1 MTDDG
6 LQGFHLTALDVR
18 RYDFG
23 SALRGYDRARV
34 DQFREQVAD
43 ELERLARLNQ
53 ELDARLRTFDEQLKG
68 FRERERALNDALV
81 SAQQLRGEIRERAER
96 EAQLIVREA
105 QQEADRQLQGLRDD
119 VRRAQ
124 DDLHQ
129 LFRTRRN
136 YLAQVRHQ
144 LERQL
149 SELNAVESE
158 PVPEFTVSRPSLGTP
173 AGPLLPEPSVAQ
185 EIRDLPP
192 KPLAPTPSWLDAAV
206 EEER

>member
-68 FRERERALNDALV
+68 FRERR
-81 SAQQLRGEIRERAER
+81 
-96 EAQLIVREA
+96 LIVPINE
-105 QQEADRQLQGLRDD
+105 
-119 VRRAQ
+119 
-124 DDLHQ
+124 
-129 LFRTRRN
+129 
-136 YLAQVRHQ
+136 
-144 LERQL
+144 
-149 SELNAVESE
+149 
-158 PVPEFTVSRPSLGTP
+158 
-173 AGPLLPEPSVAQ
+173 
-185 EIRDLPP
+185 
-192 KPLAPTPSWLDAAV
+192 
-206 EEER
+206 